1 MQTFLKPALL
11 LFLIS
16 FASNAFACHEGDFES
31 SGKGHH
37 KFGKN
42 MGILQF
48 TENSTISVSTTT
60 SCDFYTAFLDSEYDF
75 IQQQVAYGHGPHL
88 DALASLRGCSID
100 SKLLFCQVLH
110 ENFSKLFEN
119 HELNGEALSRRLEII
134 LNREPVLLD
143 KCLLPAQSA
152 YS

>member
-1 MQTFLKPALL
+1 MKSIYNTILIL
-11 LFLIS
+11 LFIS
-16 FASNAFACHEGDFES
+16 VASNASACHEGDFES

-42 MGILQF
+42 IGILQF

-88 DALASLRGCSID
+88 DALAMIIGCNDKVRTEFSQTLRVNYIELFGDQRYPHTLRYGIEKLID
-100 SKLLFCQVLH
+100 SNSTLKLSC
-110 ENFSKLFEN
+110 
-119 HELNGEALSRRLEII
+119 RR
-134 LNREPVLLD
+134 V
-143 KCLLPAQSA
+143 
-152 YS
+152 

>member
-1 MQTFLKPALL
+1 MKSIYNTI
-11 LFLIS
+11 LIIFFIS
-16 FASNAFACHEGDFES
+16 VASNASACHEGDFES

-42 MGILQF
+42 IGILQF

-75 IQQQVAYGHGPHL
+75 IQQQVAYGHGPQL
-88 DALASLRGCSID
+88 DAIAMITGCD
-100 SKLLFCQVLH
+100 EQVRT
-110 ENFSKLFEN
+110 EFSKTLRVN
-119 HELNGEALSRRLEII
+119 YVELNGEALSRRLEIV

-143 KCLLPAQSA
+143 KCLLTAQSA

>member
-1 MQTFLKPALL
+1 MKAIHNTTLII
-11 LFLIS
+11 LFIS
-16 FASNAFACHEGDFES
+16 VASIASACHEGDFDS

-42 MGILQF
+42 IGILQF

-88 DALASLRGCSID
+88 DALAMINGCEERVRTEFSKTLRVNYVELFGDQRNPHTLSNGIEKLID
-100 SKLLFCQVLH
+100 SNSTLKLSC
-110 ENFSKLFEN
+110 
-119 HELNGEALSRRLEII
+119 RR
-134 LNREPVLLD
+134 V
-143 KCLLPAQSA
+143 
-152 YS
+152 

>member
-1 MQTFLKPALL
+1 MKAIHNTTLII
-11 LFLIS
+11 LFIS
-16 FASNAFACHEGDFES
+16 VASIASACHEGDFDS

-42 MGILQF
+42 IGILQF

-88 DALASLRGCSID
+88 DTLAMINGCEDRVRTEFSKTLRVNYVELFGDQRNPHTLSNGIEKLID
-100 SKLLFCQVLH
+100 SNSTLKLSC
-110 ENFSKLFEN
+110 
-119 HELNGEALSRRLEII
+119 RR
-134 LNREPVLLD
+134 V
-143 KCLLPAQSA
+143 
-152 YS
+152 

>member
-1 MQTFLKPALL
+1 MKAIHNTTLII
-11 LFLIS
+11 LFIS
-16 FASNAFACHEGDFES
+16 VASIASACHEGDFDS

-42 MGILQF
+42 IGILQF

-75 IQQQVAYGHGPHL
+75 IQQQVAYGHGPQL
-88 DALASLRGCSID
+88 DAIAMITGCD
-100 SKLLFCQVLH
+100 EQVRT
-110 ENFSKLFEN
+110 EFSKTLRVN
-119 HELNGEALSRRLEII
+119 YVELNGEALSRRLEIV

-143 KCLLPAQSA
+143 KCLLTAQSA

>member
-1 MQTFLKPALL
+1 MKSIYNTILII
-11 LFLIS
+11 LFIS
-16 FASNAFACHEGDFES
+16 VASNASACHEGDFES

-42 MGILQF
+42 IGILQF

-75 IQQQVAYGHGPHL
+75 IQQQVAYGHGPQL
-88 DALASLRGCSID
+88 DAIAMITGCD
-100 SKLLFCQVLH
+100 EQVRT
-110 ENFSKLFEN
+110 EFSKTLRVN
-119 HELNGEALSRRLEII
+119 YVELNGEALSHRLEIV

-143 KCLLPAQSA
+143 KCLLTAQSA

>member
-1 MQTFLKPALL
+1 MKTIHNTILII
-11 LFLIS
+11 LFIS
-16 FASNAFACHEGDFES
+16 VASIASACHEGDFDS

-42 MGILQF
+42 IGILQF

-88 DALASLRGCSID
+88 DALAMINGCEERVRTEFSKTLRVNYVELFGDQRNPHTLSNGIEKLID
-100 SKLLFCQVLH
+100 SNSTLKLSC
-110 ENFSKLFEN
+110 
-119 HELNGEALSRRLEII
+119 RR
-134 LNREPVLLD
+134 V
-143 KCLLPAQSA
+143 
-152 YS
+152 

>member
-1 MQTFLKPALL
+1 MKAIHNTTLII
-11 LFLIS
+11 LFIS
-16 FASNAFACHEGDFES
+16 VASIASACHEGDFDS

-42 MGILQF
+42 IGILQF

-88 DALASLRGCSID
+88 DALAMINGCEDRVRTEFSKTLRVNYVELFGDQRNPHTLSNGIEKLID
-100 SKLLFCQVLH
+100 SNSTLKLSC
-110 ENFSKLFEN
+110 
-119 HELNGEALSRRLEII
+119 RR
-134 LNREPVLLD
+134 V
-143 KCLLPAQSA
+143 
-152 YS
+152 

>member
-1 MQTFLKPALL
+1 MKAIHNTILII
-11 LFLIS
+11 LFIS
-16 FASNAFACHEGDFES
+16 VASIASACHEGDFDS

-42 MGILQF
+42 IGILQF

-88 DALASLRGCSID
+88 DALAMINGCEERLRTEFSKTLRVNYVELFGDQRNPHTLSNGIEKLID
-100 SKLLFCQVLH
+100 SNSTLKLSC
-110 ENFSKLFEN
+110 
-119 HELNGEALSRRLEII
+119 RR
-134 LNREPVLLD
+134 V
-143 KCLLPAQSA
+143 
-152 YS
+152 

>member
-1 MQTFLKPALL
+1 MKSIYNTILIL
-11 LFLIS
+11 LFIS
-16 FASNAFACHEGDFES
+16 VASNASACHEGDFES

-42 MGILQF
+42 IGILQF

-75 IQQQVAYGHGPHL
+75 IQQQVAYGHGSQL
-88 DALASLRGCSID
+88 DAIAMITGCD
-100 SKLLFCQVLH
+100 EQVRT
-110 ENFSKLFEN
+110 EFSKTLRVN
-119 HELNGEALSRRLEII
+119 YVELNGEALSRRLEIV

-143 KCLLPAQSA
+143 KCLLTAQSA

>member
-1 MQTFLKPALL
+1 MKSIYNTILII
-11 LFLIS
+11 LFIS
-16 FASNAFACHEGDFES
+16 VASNASACHEGDFES

-42 MGILQF
+42 IGILQF

-60 SCDFYTAFLDSEYDF
+60 SCDFYTGFLDSEYDF
-75 IQQQVAYGHGPHL
+75 IQQQVAYGHGPQL
-88 DALASLRGCSID
+88 DAIAMITGCD
-100 SKLLFCQVLH
+100 EQVRT
-110 ENFSKLFEN
+110 EFSKALRVN
-119 HELNGEALSRRLEII
+119 YVELNGEALSRRLEIV

-143 KCLLPAQSA
+143 KCLLTAQSA

>member
-42 MGILQF
+42 IGILQF

-60 SCDFYTAFLDSEYDF
+60 YCDFYTAFLDSEYDF
-75 IQQQVAYGHGPHL
+75 IQQQVSYGHGPHL
-88 DALASLRGCSID
+88 DALAMITGCNDKVRTEFSQTLRVNYIELFGDQRNPHSLRNGIEKLID
-100 SKLLFCQVLH
+100 SNSTLKLSC
-110 ENFSKLFEN
+110 
-119 HELNGEALSRRLEII
+119 RR
-134 LNREPVLLD
+134 V
-143 KCLLPAQSA
+143 
-152 YS
+152 

>member
-1 MQTFLKPALL
+1 MKAIHNTILII
-11 LFLIS
+11 LFIS
-16 FASNAFACHEGDFES
+16 VSSIASACHEGDFDS

-42 MGILQF
+42 IGILQF

-88 DALASLRGCSID
+88 DALAMINGCEERVRTEFSKTLRVNYVELFGDQRNPHTLSNCIEKLID
-100 SKLLFCQVLH
+100 SNSTLKLSC
-110 ENFSKLFEN
+110 
-119 HELNGEALSRRLEII
+119 RR
-134 LNREPVLLD
+134 V
-143 KCLLPAQSA
+143 
-152 YS
+152 

>member
-1 MQTFLKPALL
+1 MKAIYNTILII
-11 LFLIS
+11 LFIS
-16 FASNAFACHEGDFES
+16 VASIASACHEGDFDS

-42 MGILQF
+42 IGILQF

-88 DALASLRGCSID
+88 DALAMIIGCNDKVRTEFSQTLRVNYIELFGDQRNPHTLRYGIEKLID
-100 SKLLFCQVLH
+100 SNSTLKLSC
-110 ENFSKLFEN
+110 
-119 HELNGEALSRRLEII
+119 RR
-134 LNREPVLLD
+134 V
-143 KCLLPAQSA
+143 
-152 YS
+152 

>member
-1 MQTFLKPALL
+1 MKAIHNTTLII
-11 LFLIS
+11 LFIS
-16 FASNAFACHEGDFES
+16 VASIASACHEGDFDS

-42 MGILQF
+42 IGILQF

-88 DALASLRGCSID
+88 DALAMINGCEDRVRTEFSKTLRVNYVELFSDQRNPHTLSNGIEKLID
-100 SKLLFCQVLH
+100 SNSTLKLSC
-110 ENFSKLFEN
+110 
-119 HELNGEALSRRLEII
+119 RR
-134 LNREPVLLD
+134 V
-143 KCLLPAQSA
+143 
-152 YS
+152 

>member
-1 MQTFLKPALL
+1 MQKFLKPALL

-16 FASNAFACHEGDFES
+16 FASNAFACHEGDFDS

-42 MGILQF
+42 IGILQF
-48 TENSTISVSTTT
+48 TENSTISVSTST

-88 DALASLRGCSID
+88 DALAMINGCEERVRTEFSKALRVNYIELFSDHNNSQALRNGIEQLID
-100 SKLLFCQVLH
+100 S
-110 ENFSKLFEN
+110 NSKLK
-119 HELNGEALSRRLEII
+119 LSCRK
-134 LNREPVLLD
+134 V
-143 KCLLPAQSA
+143 
-152 YS
+152 

>member
-1 MQTFLKPALL
+1 MKAIHNTILII
-11 LFLIS
+11 LFIS
-16 FASNAFACHEGDFES
+16 VASIASACHEGDFDS

-42 MGILQF
+42 IGILQF

-88 DALASLRGCSID
+88 DALAMINGCEDRVRTEFSKTLRVNYVELFGDQRNPHTLSNGIEKLID
-100 SKLLFCQVLH
+100 SNSTLKLSC
-110 ENFSKLFEN
+110 
-119 HELNGEALSRRLEII
+119 RR
-134 LNREPVLLD
+134 V
-143 KCLLPAQSA
+143 
-152 YS
+152 

>member
-1 MQTFLKPALL
+1 MKAIHNTILII
-11 LFLIS
+11 LFIS
-16 FASNAFACHEGDFES
+16 VASIASACHEGDFDS

-42 MGILQF
+42 IGILQF

-88 DALASLRGCSID
+88 DALAMITGCNEKVRTEFSQTLRVNYIGLFGDQRNPHTLSNGIEKLID
-100 SKLLFCQVLH
+100 SNSTLKLSC
-110 ENFSKLFEN
+110 
-119 HELNGEALSRRLEII
+119 RR
-134 LNREPVLLD
+134 V
-143 KCLLPAQSA
+143 
-152 YS
+152 